1 MQSLAMRMIMSWR
14 WREKSEIK
22 MHSQGIVLY
31 DRQQYNHV
39 VWYNNTKVNYLLK
52 FQLIKGGINH
62 NV

>member
-1 MQSLAMRMIMSWR
+1 MSWR